1 MRWFMLC
8 ALLVLVGCQ
17 RSGPMPNAIGKPVV
31 VSTFSVLSDLT
42 RNIGGEHIE
51 ILTLVGPDGDAHT
64 FQPTPQDV
72 ATIGKATAIIEIGVK
87 FETAW
92 FDPAYQASRSQAKRV
107 VVSQGMKLLE
117 GACHHPPGD
126 EADPD
131 HTHELD
137 PHVWH
142 EVNNALHMVERIRD
156 ALCELDPSHAEDY
169 RANATRYMA
178 ELRSLDAWIVT
189 KVKELPEE
197 RRKLVTSHDTFGY
210 FAKRYGFRVV
220 GSVLP
225 SFSTETA
232 DPSAAEL
239 AKLVASVQSQKIP
252 AIFCES
258 SHNPKLAERL
268 ASAAG
273 VKIAPPLYTD
283 SLGPID
289 SPGGTYLQMMR
300 YNVTTIVDALQP

>member
-1 MRWFMLC
+1 MRWYLLFS
-8 ALLVLVGCQ
+8 LLVLTGCQ
-17 RSGPMPNAIGKPVV
+17 RSGPTPNPTGKPVV
-31 VSTFSVLSDLT
+31 VATFSVLGDMT
-42 RNIGGEHIE
+42 RNIGGEHIDV
-51 ILTLVGPDGDAHT
+51 LTLVGPDGDAHT
-64 FQPTPQDV
+64 FQPTPQDIASV
-72 ATIGKATAIIEIGVK
+72 GNAAAVVEIGAK

-92 FDPAYQASRSQAKRV
+92 FDGAYKASRSSAKRV
-107 VVSQGMKLLE
+107 SVSDGLKLLE
-117 GACHHPPGD
+117 GACHHGPG
-126 EADPD
+126 EEVDPD

-137 PHVWH
+137 PHIWH

-156 ALCELDPSHAEDY
+156 ALCELDPSHADDY
-169 RANATRYMA
+169 RANATRYSA
-178 ELRSLDAWIVT
+178 ELRTLDSWIVA

-225 SFSTETA
+225 SFSTEAA
-232 DPSAAEL
+232 DPSAAEF
-239 AKLVASVQSQKIP
+239 AQLVKRVQAQKIP

-283 SLGPID
+283 ALGPVG

-300 YNVTTIVDALQP
+300 YNVTTMVDALKP